1 MTPLKVVIVDDE
13 PLARQSIR
21 LLLEN
26 DSEISIA
33 GECSG
38 VDAAECIGRERPDIL
53 FLDVQMPEVDGF
65 DVLDDVG
72 PENVPAIVFV
82 TAYDQYAIRA
92 FEVNA
97 LDYLLKPFDDRR
109 FAVALDRAKQQA
121 RGVRQVPDDRLA
133 QFLASPRAEGYIRR
147 FLVRIRDRVLL
158 IRADD
163 VDWIE
168 AADYYASLHV
178 AGKSHLLRETMTELE
193 KQLDP
198 AKFVRVHRSAIV
210 NVDRVRE
217 IRPLFRGDSVLV
229 LQDGTEIR
237 LSRGRREE
245 FERRLRK

>member
-1 MTPLKVVIVDDE
+1 MTALKVVIVDDE

-21 LLLEN
+21 LLVDGDPDLTV
-26 DSEISIA
+26 A

-38 VDAAECIGRERPDIL
+38 VDAAACILRESPDIL

-65 DVLDDVG
+65 DVLEDIG
-72 PENVPAIVFV
+72 PDAVPAIVFV

-92 FEVNA
+92 FEVA
-97 LDYLLKPFDDRR
+97 AVDYLLKPFDDRR

-121 RGVRQVPDDRLA
+121 RGSRQGPDERLVQLMSA
-133 QFLASPRAEGYIRR
+133 RTEGYVRR
-147 FLVRIRDRVLL
+147 FLVRIRDKVLL

-178 AGKSHLLRETMTELE
+178 GGKTHLLRETMTDLE

-198 AKFVRVHRSAIV
+198 ERFVRVHRSAIV
-210 NVDRVRE
+210 NVDRVQE
-217 IRPLFRGDSVLV
+217 IHPLFRGDSVLV
-229 LQDGTEIR
+229 LQDGTQIR